1 MHSELPSIED
11 ILLHKVV
18 DVVFKGGGG
27 RAEFSD
33 GLQSTLD
40 NNSSQFYNT
49 LHSQSLYSHLE
60 SIRKIWKEQITLSL
74 KGICVLLQLKE
85 FSGRPEC
92 HFWRMHM

>member
-27 RAEFSD
+27 GAEFSD

-49 LHSQSLYSHLE
+49 LHSHLC
-60 SIRKIWKEQITLSL
+60 IVIWKASEKYEKNKSLS
-74 KGICVLLQLKE
+74 V
-85 FSGRPEC
+85 
-92 HFWRMHM
+92 